1 MARLEGLAVTSTT
14 PNLADAG
21 PGRSGWTPRLV
32 VSLISLLCL
41 VESAAWVNISTST
54 ALPRIIDHFHTTHGG
69 WLLTTGL
76 LVGAA
81 VSPLLGKLADLYG
94 KRRMILAV
102 VLVGIAGE
110 IIGATAAA
118 FWVLLVAQFLFGA
131 LTGLL
136 FLCYSLIRDVYPKK
150 LVPFAAS
157 VSVTGMGLLLIGAP
171 FVIGAL
177 LDHFGFRSVYVF
189 NLAWLAVWGTVAVLT
204 TAETSVRHP
213 SRIDALGALLLAG
226 GFTLVLLPVSQ
237 GAQWGWGSARVIGL
251 LIGGALLLDIYVVYS
266 LRIREP
272 VLNLRILMR
281 RTVLLGV
288 LGGGIGNGFAPV
300 LTTMLALLAMTP
312 RILGGTYGLGY
323 SATKYAFLTA
333 PFSFAG
339 VAAGLAVGI
348 LVRRVGARL
357 LLYVGLGATVVGALV
372 LAFEHD
378 TYEKIIVA
386 VLILGIG
393 FGFSVASMPNLI
405 MAGTPVSE
413 QGSVSSA
420 GGLSAGVTGAIMST
434 VVFAI
439 LTPTAKSP
447 VPGVVVYGD
456 SGIKAALLTLAAVA
470 FAALL
475 VGVVFLRPRGGVDEA
490 DGGAVENLATASA
503 QETNATVISSP
514 DGYSPS
520 GA

>member
-1 MARLEGLAVTSTT
+1 MARLEGLALTSTT
-14 PNLADAG
+14 PTLADAG
-21 PGRSGWTPRLV
+21 AGRSGWTPRLV

-54 ALPRIIDHFHTTHGG
+54 ALPRIIDHFHTTAGG

-76 LVGAA
+76 LAGAA

-94 KRRMILAV
+94 KRRLILAA
-102 VLVGIAGE
+102 VLVAIVGE
-110 IIGATAAA
+110 IVGATASA
-118 FWVLLVAQFLFGA
+118 FWVLLVAQFLFGV

-177 LDHFGFRSVYVF
+177 LDHFGFRSIYVF
-189 NLAWLAVWGTVAVLT
+189 NLAWLAVWGTVAMLT
-204 TAETSVRHP
+204 TDETPVRRP
-213 SRIDALGALLLAG
+213 TRIDALGALLLAG
-226 GFTLVLLPVSQ
+226 GLTLILLPVSQ

-251 LIGGALLLDIYVVYS
+251 LIGGALLLGIYVVYS
-266 LRIREP
+266 LRVTEP

-300 LTTMLALLAMTP
+300 FTTMLALLAMTP
-312 RILGGTYGLGY
+312 RMLGGTYGLGY

-339 VAAGLAVGI
+339 VVAGLAVGI
-348 LVRRVGARL
+348 LVQRVGARL
-357 LLYVGLGATVVGALV
+357 LVYVGLGLYAVGGLV
-372 LAFEHD
+372 LMFEHD

-386 VLILGIG
+386 VLILGMG
-393 FGFSVASMPNLI
+393 FGFSVAAMPNLI
-405 MAGTPVSE
+405 MAGTPVSD

-420 GGLSAGVTGAIMST
+420 GGLSAGVIGAIMTT

-439 LTPTAKSP
+439 MTPTAKSP
-447 VPGVVVYGD
+447 VPGVIVYGD

-475 VGVVFLRPRGGVDEA
+475 VGVIFLRPRGGAAEV
-490 DGGAVENLATASA
+490 DGGAAESLATASA
-503 QETNATVISSP
+503 QETNATVISAP